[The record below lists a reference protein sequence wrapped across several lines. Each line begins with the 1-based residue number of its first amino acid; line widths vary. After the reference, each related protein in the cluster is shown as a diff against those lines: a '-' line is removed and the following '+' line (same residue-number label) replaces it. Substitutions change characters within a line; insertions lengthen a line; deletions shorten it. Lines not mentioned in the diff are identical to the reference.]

1 VVDVLLMT
9 KPKKREIEEEL
20 EEEEYISGEVKT
32 I

>member
-1 VVDVLLMT
+1 MT